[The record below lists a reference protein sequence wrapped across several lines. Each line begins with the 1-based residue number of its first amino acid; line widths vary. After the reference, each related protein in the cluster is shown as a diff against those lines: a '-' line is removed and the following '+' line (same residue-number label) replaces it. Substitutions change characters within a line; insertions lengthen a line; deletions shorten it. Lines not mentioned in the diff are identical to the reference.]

1 MNRILS
7 CVLVA
12 TTLASTVAAQVP
24 GLTGTLVVTNKSPS
38 TATIIDVAS
47 GRTLA
52 TIPTGNC
59 PHEIALSSDG
69 RFAVVT
75 DYSGQPGRTLTVI
88 DVLAMRVVRTIDL
101 GAYNRP
107 HGIAFLP
114 GDSLVVVS
122 SEASKNVVVVNVMAG
137 VVRKAI

>member
-1 MNRILS
+1 MNRLFLS
-7 CVLVA
+7 ALA
-12 TTLASTVAAQVP
+12 AASTATAQVP

-52 TIPTGNC
+52 TIATGNG

-88 DVLAMRVVRTIDL
+88 DVLAMRVMRTIDL
-101 GAYNRP
+101 GNYTSP

-114 GDSLVVVS
+114 GDS
-122 SEASKNVVVVNVMAG
+122 
-137 VVRKAI
+137 